1 MENDST
7 DKEYETEDRDYG
19 TANVSSDKEIE
30 EIMTG
35 GDHSPKEI
43 TERKHEK
50 NMRRYREKERHSE
63 KLLEEEI

>member
-1 MENDST
+1 
-7 DKEYETEDRDYG
+7 
-19 TANVSSDKEIE
+19 
-30 EIMTG
+30 MTG